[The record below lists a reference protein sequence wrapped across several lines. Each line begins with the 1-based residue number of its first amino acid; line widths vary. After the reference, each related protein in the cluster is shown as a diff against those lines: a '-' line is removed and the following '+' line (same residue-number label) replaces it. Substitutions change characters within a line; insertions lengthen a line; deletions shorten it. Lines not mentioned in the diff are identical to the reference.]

1 MEILKGILVVI
12 HILGAAAIIGPYLQ
26 QLRAKEQFEL
36 RWLHI
41 GAGMQVV
48 TGILL
53 VGMAYALGNGGD
65 INNVK
70 ITFKLLFALTAL
82 LGVLMISKAKPGK
95 KHIWLHVAGIAAIVN
110 VVVAVLWSYVFP
122 S

>member
-26 QLRAKEQFEL
+26 QLRAKEHFEL

-41 GAGMQVV
+41 GTGMQVV

-53 VGMAYALGNGGD
+53 VGMAYALGNGD
-65 INNVK
+65 AIDNVK
-70 ITFKLLFALTAL
+70 ITFKLLFAITAL
-82 LGVLMISKAKPGK
+82 VGVSMISKAKQGK

-110 VVVAVLWSYVFP
+110 VVVAVMWRYFFV
-122 S
+122 